1 MHNGDGDLS
10 VCLLLFQILKGLR
23 KSRTLKTALSG
34 IPSTEVLNATLTAYR
49 YLADPLKKMLHNLPA
64 ISECVVGRVGR

>member
-10 VCLLLFQILKGLR
+10 VCLLLFQMMKELR
-23 KSRTLKTALSG
+23 ASASLKTALSG